1 MENISTQS
9 ITKLKNTIN
18 KKYKIGRWVFS
29 TLSIL
34 NIIMAAVIIMLNLY
48 SIRFNTY
55 AKSTMYLFVT
65 IAILSSII
73 TFLIALKTFLNL
85 TDKISK
91 IKGNIAK
98 TQDIIKDLETKTEV
112 TAEDVDLINST
123 L

>member
-1 MENISTQS
+1 
-9 ITKLKNTIN
+9 
-18 KKYKIGRWVFS
+18 
-29 TLSIL
+29 
-34 NIIMAAVIIMLNLY
+34 MAAVIIMLNLY